1 MKIRDMTIND
11 VPSIKLLMQRLG
23 YYNLEYDVLEE
34 RFKSITNSPEHHI
47 FVSEIDGKV
56 VGLLH
61 IFGKLAFKKP
71 KEAVIQAIATD
82 ELYTGKGI
90 GNNLLEAGEKWAITN
105 GFDTIT
111 VWTSSA
117 HAFYEH
123 LGYKNLATSEFF
135 QKKLI

>member
-1 MKIRDMTIND
+1 MKIRDMTID
-11 VPSIKLLMQRLG
+11 DISSIDPLMRRLG
-23 YYNLEYDVLEE
+23 YNLEHNILEE

-47 FVSEIDGKV
+47 FVSEIEGKV

-82 ELYTGKGI
+82 ELYSRRGI
-90 GNNLLEAGEKWAITN
+90 GNNLLEAGEEWAIAN
-105 GFDTIT
+105 GFNVIT

-123 LGYKNLATSEFF
+123 SGYKNLATSDFF
-135 QKKLI
+135 SKKLI